1 MDTQRLILLVVFSF
15 SLIMLWDAWQ
25 KQDQPLPAAG
35 LSASAPASSAM
46 NMNAAD
52 RLPAPLAAGSASTAD
67 GSAVTG
73 AASALPGTDSSSNAQ
88 AISESVAQV
97 VKKTIKTDLFIAEIS
112 AQGGDLTRLELVKH
126 HATQDK
132 NKNFVLLDNGE
143 THLYQAQ
150 SGLIAANTS
159 GLPNHKTIYEF
170 APGSLSLE
178 DGKDSLV
185 VRLVAPPADGVQV
198 SKLYTFH
205 RDSYLIEV
213 AYDIQNDSA
222 EQLAATAYFHTLRDG
237 QPGEASA
244 VGAFGVS
251 VFTGPAVYTE
261 EEKYQ
266 KVSFDEIAKGKAKFA
281 SQADNGW
288 LAMVQHYF
296 VSAWLP
302 PADVEREFYLEKLDG
317 DLYRAGLK
325 TPLAGIAPGSSGKF
339 AVSFYAGPQEQ
350 VKLAK
355 IAKGL
360 DLVVDY
366 GWLTVIAAPLF
377 WVLEL
382 CHKLVGNWGWA
393 IIILTVLLKAIFY
406 PLSATSYKSM
416 AKMKMVAP
424 KLTKLKET
432 YGDDRARL
440 NQEMMDLY
448 KREKINPLGGCLPIL
463 VQIPV
468 FIALYWVL
476 LGSVEMRYAP
486 FIGYIQDLSAKDP
499 YFILPIIM
507 GATMFMQTR
516 LNPPPPDPIQA
527 KVIMFMPI
535 AFTAMFLFFP
545 SGLVL
550 YWIVNNVLSIAQQWQ
565 INRAIEGSD
574 KKPA

>member
-15 SLIMLWDAWQ
+15 SLIMLWEAWQ
-25 KQDQPLPAAG
+25 KQEHATLPPVTTVAAQAAAGNSANAVPAPVANSTTATAPADAAASVPATQTAAQAPAA
-35 LSASAPASSAM
+35 A
-46 NMNAAD
+46 
-52 RLPAPLAAGSASTAD
+52 R
-67 GSAVTG
+67 
-73 AASALPGTDSSSNAQ
+73 Q
-88 AISESVAQV
+88 I
-97 VKKTIKTDLFIAEIS
+97 IKTDLFIAEIS
-112 AQGGDLTRLELVKH
+112 ALGGDLIRLELTRH
-126 HATQDK
+126 HATKDR

-143 THLYQAQ
+143 SHVYQAQ
-150 SGLIAANTS
+150 SGLIGQN
-159 GLPNHKTIYEF
+159 GGNLPNHKTLYEF
-170 APGSLSLE
+170 VPGSLELA
-178 DGKDSLV
+178 KDQDELTLRLLAPV
-185 VRLVAPPADGVQV
+185 VDGVRV
-198 SKLYTFH
+198 SKRYTFH
-205 RDSYLIEV
+205 RNSYLI
-213 AYDIQNDSA
+213 DISYEIENGGTA
-222 EQLAATAYFHTLRDG
+222 QLKPTAYFHTLRDG
-237 QPGEASA
+237 KPSEASTS
-244 VGAFGVS
+244 GAFGVN
-251 VFTGPAVYTE
+251 VFTGPALYTDE
-261 EEKYQ
+261 GKYQ
-266 KVSFDEIAKGKAKFA
+266 KVSFEDIAKGKAKYVH
-281 SQADNGW
+281 QAGNGW
-288 LAMVQHYF
+288 IAMVQHYF

-302 PADVEREFYLEKLDG
+302 RGGNEREFYMEKLDG

-325 TPLAGIAPGSSGKF
+325 MPLAEIAPGSTGKV
-339 AVSFYAGPQEQ
+339 AVALYAGPQEQ
-350 VKLAK
+350 DKLAK
-355 IAKGL
+355 IAPGL

-393 IIILTVLLKAIFY
+393 IIILTVLLKLIFY

-416 AKMKMVAP
+416 AKMKLVAP

-432 YGDDRARL
+432 FGDDRARL
-440 NQEMMDLY
+440 NQEMMELY

-463 VQIPV
+463 IQIPV

-507 GATMFMQTR
+507 GVTMVLQTR

-535 AFTAMFLFFP
+535 IFTGMFLFFP

-565 INRAIEGSD
+565 INRVIEGSG
-574 KKPA
+574 KKAA

>member
-1 MDTQRLILLVVFSF
+1 MDTQRLILLLVFSF
-15 SLIMLWDAWQ
+15 SLIMLWEAWQ
-25 KQDQPLPAAG
+25 KQEHPVA
-35 LSASAPASSAM
+35 ASAPSAVAARSVTS
-46 NMNAAD
+46 AAD
-52 RLPAPLAAGSASTAD
+52 AVPTPASTA
-67 GSAVTG
+67 TT
-73 AASALPGTDSSSNAQ
+73 AATSGDTAATVPDTAAAAKDVSRTQFARQ
-88 AISESVAQV
+88 
-97 VKKTIKTDLFIAEIS
+97 TIKTDLFLAEIS
-112 AQGGDLTRLELVKH
+112 AQGGDLVRLELPGH
-126 HATQDK
+126 HATNDR
-132 NKNFVLLDNGE
+132 NKRFVLLDDGE
-143 THLYQAQ
+143 AHIYQAQ
-150 SGLIAANTS
+150 SGLIAADVA
-159 GLPNHKTIYEF
+159 GLPSHKTVYEF
-170 APGSLSLE
+170 APGRFELE
-178 DGKDSLV
+178 NGQDALV
-185 VRLVAPPADGVQV
+185 VRLLAPEVDGIRT

-205 RDSYLIEV
+205 RNSYLI
-213 AYDIQNDSA
+213 DITYEIENGSGQP
-222 EQLAATAYFHTLRDG
+222 LKPTAYFHTLRDG
-237 QPGEASA
+237 QPEDASA

-266 KVSFDEIAKGKAKFA
+266 KVSFEDIAKGKAKYMQ
-281 SQADNGW
+281 QADNGW
-288 LAMVQHYF
+288 IAMVQHYF

-302 PADVEREFYLEKLDG
+302 QANVPREFYLEKLDN

-325 TPLAGIAPGSSGKF
+325 MPLAEIAPGSTGQLT
-339 AVSFYAGPQEQ
+339 VPFYAGPQEQ

-377 WVLEL
+377 WVLAL

-393 IIILTVLLKAIFY
+393 IIILTVLIKLVFY

-416 AKMKMVAP
+416 AKMKKVAP
-424 KLTKLKET
+424 MLTRLKET

-448 KREKINPLGGCLPIL
+448 KREKINPLSGCLPIL
-463 VQIPV
+463 IQIPV

-486 FIGYIQDLSAKDP
+486 FVGYIQDLSAKDP

-507 GATMFMQTR
+507 GVTMLLQTR

-535 AFTAMFLFFP
+535 AFTGMFLFFP

-565 INRAIEGSD
+565 INRMIEGD